1 MIFLANVVKCPEVG
15 HVVLFFCC
23 KSVYKAFSKFP
34 YFVSLFFRAERRL
47 RPVRHTSLFPLF
59 YIKRVAVPFEY
70 DIFSGSI
77 DGERDILSLLR

>member
-34 YFVSLFFRAERRL
+34 YFVSHFFRVERRL
-47 RPVRHTSLFPLF
+47 RPVRHTSLFSLF

-70 DIFSGSI
+70 DISI
-77 DGERDILSLLR
+77 SSKDRERDILSLLR

>member
-1 MIFLANVVKCPEVG
+1 MIFLANVVKCMEVG
-15 HVVLFFCC
+15 NIFLFFYR

-34 YFVSLFFRAERRL
+34 YFVSHFFRAERRL

-59 YIKRVAVPFEY
+59 YIKRIAVPFEY